1 MNTVEAKIRKN
12 VYNLLHKFDDRMG
25 QVIQVYG
32 GLK

>member
-1 MNTVEAKIRKN
+1 MASWKN